1 MSTVVLPC
9 CPIHCAVIEVQRRH
23 YDDDDRRERRAFPAV
38 KDVRVL
44 TVERMYR
51 TATYVSAVQSEEC
64 WHFHFSVGQI

>member
-9 CPIHCAVIEVQRRH
+9 CPIHCAVTEVQRRH
-23 YDDDDRRERRAFPAV
+23 YDDDDDRREQRAFPAV

-51 TATYVSAVQSEEC
+51 TATYVSAVQ
-64 WHFHFSVGQI
+64 

>member
-9 CPIHCAVIEVQRRH
+9 RPIHCAVIGVQRRH
-23 YDDDDRRERRAFPAV
+23 YDDDSREQRAFPAV

-51 TATYVSAVQSEEC
+51 TATYVSAVQSDEC